1 MGDIMENDTYR
12 KIDIEI
18 IKDFMDGEE
27 HDIYLLVKKLIFK
40 DIYMT
45 LYEYSFKDLKMDDSL
60 ETFIDKTFRAYRK
73 QHKLND
79 CLKIREGKYHDEFLL
94 NCVASEVYK
103 RFDQAPA
110 LKNIIKEDFIPL
122 VIEKER
128 NYLDNI
134 LVSEY
139 NIDLLISML
148 KDKFGSSK
156 TANMSDVIDYIYEI
170 SNNVDKKFDSIN
182 NYKEY
187 INELINESKMTL
199 HQIGNESLIK
209 KGIYELTMDKLP
221 TKNNLIMIS
230 FALRLS
236 DEKRNKLFNLA
247 KEEIK
252 YKSNSNIYNFDMSNK
267 RDKLIMH
274 WLKNI
279 DELDAIAKKKN
290 KYIVE
295 VFNEILSSA
304 NYDILK

>member
-1 MGDIMENDTYR
+1 MNNEEFR
-12 KIDIEI
+12 RIDIEI

-40 DIYMT
+40 DMYMT
-45 LYEYSFKDLKMDDSL
+45 LYENSFKDLKMDDDL
-60 ETFIDKTFRAYRK
+60 ETFVETTFRAYKK
-73 QHKLND
+73 QNKLNE
-79 CLKIREGKYHDEFLL
+79 CLKIRDGKYHDEFLIK
-94 NCVASEVYK
+94 CVASEVYR
-103 RFDQAPA
+103 RFDGAPA
-110 LKNIIKEDFIPL
+110 LNNIIKEDFIPL

-134 LVSEY
+134 LLSEY
-139 NIDLLISML
+139 NIELLITML
-148 KDKFGSSK
+148 KDKFGTSK
-156 TANMSDVIDYIYEI
+156 SANMNDVIDYIYQI
-170 SNNVDKKFDSIN
+170 SNNEDKKLVSIN
-182 NYKEY
+182 TYKDY

-221 TKNNLIMIS
+221 TKNNLIMLS

-236 DEKRNKLFNLA
+236 EEKRIKLFNLA
-247 KEEIK
+247 KEEVK
-252 YKSNSNIYNFDMSNK
+252 YKSNSNIYNFDMNNK
-267 RDKLIMH
+267 RDKLIIH

-279 DELDAIAKKKN
+279 DELDTIAKKKN

-295 VFNEILSSA
+295 VFNEILSSS